1 MTDAI
6 AITVILPVFNA
17 ASFVERAIASVL
29 AQSLP
34 AAEILVVDDCSTDA
48 TREVVS
54 ALAERHP
61 TIRLLRMAANG
72 GPSAARNMG
81 IAQAT
86 GDWIAI
92 LDADDAYDPDRL
104 AALAGL
110 VARDPAADIVA
121 DDLLY
126 YDAAAARTTGRAIGP
141 QAMPAGP
148 VTIETYLAHN
158 LADGRGPDW
167 GLLKPMIRRA
177 FLVSSHV
184 RYAATQRHGEDFIFM
199 VNLLLHGARFR
210 VLDAA
215 HYLYTQREGAVSRKT
230 SDMTRTTIAYGALAR
245 AALDLAGHPAIRA
258 TPGLSAL
265 LLRRAEGLSRL
276 DDAHFFSQ
284 AIRRGAVGA
293 LAARAIRRPS
303 FVPRMGW
310 QVGRA
315 LRRRVALWRR
325 HDCAGTARRDE
336 QHL

>member
-1 MTDAI
+1 MTDAL
-6 AITVILPVFNA
+6 AITVIIPVFNA
-17 ASFVERAIASVL
+17 APFVERAIGSVL

-48 TREVVS
+48 TRDIVATL
-54 ALAERHP
+54 ALRHP
-61 TIRLLRMAANG
+61 NVRLLCMAANG
-72 GPSAARNMG
+72 GPSAARNTG

-92 LDADDAYDPDRL
+92 LDADDAYGPDRL

-126 YDAAAARTTGRAIGP
+126 YDAAAARTTGRALGP
-141 QAMPAGP
+141 RAVPDGP
-148 VTIETYLAHN
+148 VGVETYLAHN

-167 GLLKPMIRRA
+167 GLLKPMIRCA
-177 FLVSSHV
+177 FLLSSGV
-184 RYAATQRHGEDFIFM
+184 RYVTAQRHGEDFTFM
-199 VNLLLHGARFR
+199 VTLLLHGARFR
-210 VLDAA
+210 MLDAA
-215 HYLYTQREGAVSRKT
+215 HYLYTQREGAVSRKA

-245 AALDLAGHPAIRA
+245 AAIDLTGHPAIRA
-258 TPGLSAL
+258 TPGLAAL

-293 LAARAIRRPS
+293 LAARALRRPS
-303 FVPRMGW
+303 FVPRIGR

-315 LRRRVALWRR
+315 LHRRIAIWRS
-325 HDCAGTARRDE
+325 A
-336 QHL
+336 